1 MDKMRLSCDVCHKGF
16 VLADIKTEIMEDD
29 ITIEHGYLKCPH
41 CGHVYTVY
49 YADVE
54 YRQNINRFTELQDE
68 LHKLKGVCKRKKYMT
83 ADDFKLAYNAESK
96 AREIMDEQKR
106 ISSKNKMITAK
117 YKERY
122 EGEPVCQK

>member
-1 MDKMRLSCDVCHKGF
+1 MNKMTLSCDVCHKAF
-16 VLADIKTEIMEDD
+16 TLDKIQTEIMEDD
-29 ITIEHGYLKCPH
+29 ETVEHGFFKCPH

-83 ADDFKLAYNAESK
+83 ADDFKLAYNSENK
-96 AREIMDEQKR
+96 AKELMEEQKQ
-106 ISSKNKMITAK
+106 ISHKNKMITAH
-117 YKERY
+117 YKEIY
-122 EGEPVCQK
+122 EGDSICQK